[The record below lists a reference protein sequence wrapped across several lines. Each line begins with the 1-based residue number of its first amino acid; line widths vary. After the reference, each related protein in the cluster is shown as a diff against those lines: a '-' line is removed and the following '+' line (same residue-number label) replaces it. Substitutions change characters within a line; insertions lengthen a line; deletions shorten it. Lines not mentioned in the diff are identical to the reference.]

1 MKKITKF
8 ISFVMGYFNSG
19 YIRRNIMAQSK
30 KENRN
35 MKWWQ
40 LSLFGVGC
48 TIGTGF
54 FLGSSIGIKQGGPS
68 IVLGIILAG
77 IATYIVFDALAKLT
91 ASHPEKGAFRTY
103 AKQAYGR
110 WAGFSIGWI
119 YWFSEILIMGSQLTA
134 LSIFSRFWF
143 PTIPMWLFAIGY
155 AVLGLL
161 VLLVGAKKMSKIEN
175 IFAVMKIAAIL
186 MFIVIAGAFVFGLF
200 DGVKELHTPKS
211 LGEFF
216 PTGLV
221 GFWSS
226 LIFAFYAFGGIEVM
240 GLMAVQLKQP
250 KEAPKSGK
258 VMILTLVTI
267 YAIALALAL
276 ILFPWDQFNTEES
289 PFIVAL
295 KDFDLGF
302 VPHIFNGAL
311 IIAGFSTM
319 VASFYGVTTILVSLA
334 EDKDAPSLFAKEGKL
349 AVPVASLGLLVLG
362 IAASIIMSL
371 VLPDKIYAYI
381 TTAAGLML
389 LYNWLFIILSA
400 RKLREVPLKE
410 NIMYF
415 IGIALLLAGV
425 SGTLL
430 DQANRPGLFISLGIV
445 AIIGVAAYFM
455 NKKWKK
461 EATGY

>member
-1 MKKITKF
+1 MTKF
-8 ISFVMGYFNSG
+8 ISADLGILNSG
-19 YIRRNIMAQSK
+19 YRRRNIMAQSK
-30 KENRN
+30 EEERN

-68 IVLGIILAG
+68 IILGIILAG
-77 IATYIVFDALAKLT
+77 LATYIVFNALAKLT
-91 ASHPEKGAFRTY
+91 AKHPEKGAFRTY

-143 PTIPMWLFAIGY
+143 PDIPMWLFAIGY
-155 AVLGLL
+155 AVLGLV
-161 VLLVGAKKMSKIEN
+161 VLLVGAKKMSNIEN
-175 IFAVMKIAAIL
+175 VFAVIKTAAIL
-186 MFIVIAGAFVFGLF
+186 MFIIIAGAFVFGLF
-200 DGVKELHTPKS
+200 DGVQSLHVPRS
-211 LGEFF
+211 IHEFF
-216 PTGLV
+216 STGWV

-226 LIFAFYAFGGIEVM
+226 LIFAFYAFGGVEVM
-240 GLMAVQLKQP
+240 GLMAVQLKEP
-250 KEAPKSGK
+250 KEAPKAGR
-258 VMILTLVTI
+258 VMILSLVTI
-267 YAIALALAL
+267 YTIALALAL
-276 ILFPWDQFNTEES
+276 VLMPWDQFNTEES

-295 KDFDLGF
+295 KDFDIGF

-334 EDKDAPSLFAKEGKL
+334 EDKDAPSLFAKQGKL
-349 AVPVASLGLLVLG
+349 AVPIASLGLLILG
-362 IAASIIMSL
+362 ITVSIIMSL
-371 VLPDKIYAYI
+371 ILPEKIYAYV
-381 TTAAGLML
+381 TTGAGLML

-400 RKLREVPLKE
+400 RKLYEVPLKDK
-410 NIMYF
+410 IMYYV
-415 IGIALLLAGV
+415 GIALLLAGI
-425 SGTLL
+425 SGTIL
-430 DQANRPGLFISLGIV
+430 DKTNRPGLFISIGIV
-445 AIIGVAAYFM
+445 AIIGIAAYMM

-461 EATGY
+461 EAEVY

>member
-1 MKKITKF
+1 
-8 ISFVMGYFNSG
+8 
-19 YIRRNIMAQSK
+19 MAQSK
-30 KENRN
+30 EEERN

-68 IVLGIILAG
+68 IILGIILAG
-77 IATYIVFDALAKLT
+77 LATYIVFNALAKLT
-91 ASHPEKGAFRTY
+91 AKHPEKGAFRTY

-143 PTIPMWLFAIGY
+143 PDIPMWLFAIGY
-155 AVLGLL
+155 AVLGLV
-161 VLLVGAKKMSKIEN
+161 VLLVGAKKMSNIEN
-175 IFAVMKIAAIL
+175 VFAVIKTAAIL
-186 MFIVIAGAFVFGLF
+186 MFIIIAGAFVFGLF
-200 DGVKELHTPKS
+200 DGVQSLHVPRS
-211 LGEFF
+211 IHEFF
-216 PTGLV
+216 STGWV

-226 LIFAFYAFGGIEVM
+226 LIFAFYAFGGVEVM
-240 GLMAVQLKQP
+240 GLMAVQLKEP
-250 KEAPKSGK
+250 KEAPKAGR
-258 VMILTLVTI
+258 VMILSLVTI
-267 YAIALALAL
+267 YTIALALAL
-276 ILFPWDQFNTEES
+276 VLMPWDQFNTEES

-295 KDFDLGF
+295 KDFDIGF

-334 EDKDAPSLFAKEGKL
+334 EDKDAPSLFAKQGKL
-349 AVPVASLGLLVLG
+349 AVPIASLGLLILG
-362 IAASIIMSL
+362 ITVSIIMSL
-371 VLPDKIYAYI
+371 ILPEKIYAYV
-381 TTAAGLML
+381 TTGAGLML

-400 RKLREVPLKE
+400 RKLYEVPLKDK
-410 NIMYF
+410 IMYYV
-415 IGIALLLAGV
+415 GIALLLAGI
-425 SGTLL
+425 SGTIL
-430 DQANRPGLFISLGIV
+430 DKTNRPGLFISIGIV
-445 AIIGVAAYFM
+445 AIIGIAAYMM

-461 EATGY
+461 EAEVY

>member
-1 MKKITKF
+1 
-8 ISFVMGYFNSG
+8 
-19 YIRRNIMAQSK
+19 MAQSNEEK
-30 KENRN
+30 K

-68 IVLGIILAG
+68 FVIGIILAG
-77 IATYIVFDALAKLT
+77 IATYIIYDALAILT
-91 ASHPEKGAFRTY
+91 ASHPKKGAFRTY

-110 WAGFSIGWI
+110 WAGFSIGWM

-143 PTIPMWLFAIGY
+143 PNIPMWLFSLGY
-155 AVLGLL
+155 AVLGLA
-161 VLLVGAKKMSKIEN
+161 VLLVGATKLSKIEN

-186 MFIVIAGAFVFGLF
+186 MFIVIAGAYVFGF
-200 DGVKELHTPKS
+200 FEGVNKLHIPNG
-211 LGEFF
+211 LNEFF
-216 PTGLV
+216 PKGWM

-250 KEAPKSGK
+250 KEAPKAGK
-258 VMILTLVTI
+258 IMILSLVTI
-267 YAIALALAL
+267 YTIALALAI
-276 ILFPWDQFNTEES
+276 ILMPWDAFNTEKS
-289 PFIVAL
+289 PFIDSL
-295 KDFDLGF
+295 KDFDLNII
-302 VPHIFNGAL
+302 PHIFNGAI

-334 EDKDAPSLFAKEGKL
+334 EDNDAPSLFAKKGKL
-349 AVPVASLGLLVLG
+349 VIPIPALGLLIAG
-362 IAASIIMSL
+362 IVASIIMSL
-371 VLPDKIYAYI
+371 VLPEKIYAFI
-381 TTAAGLML
+381 TTGAGLML
-389 LYNWLFIILSA
+389 LYNWSFIILSA
-400 RKLREVPLKE
+400 RRLREVDLKE
-410 NIMYF
+410 NIKYYL
-415 IGIALLLAGV
+415 GIALLLAGV

-430 DQANRPGLFISLGIV
+430 DKTNRPGFFISLGIV
-445 AIIGVAAYFM
+445 SLIGLVAFFM

-461 EATGY
+461 EQEH